1 VEKIGF
7 CLLMTLTF
15 LFGTLKVHAQE
26 SLDAGEI
33 ANEIKSFKRSV
44 LSAIYGSR
52 ALNEIIDI
60 PKWQSLLNIN
70 ATDLESLRTLR
81 LGDEIDLELRKHL
94 DAKGP
99 HALQDIGRLREKLI
113 RERMVEILDPNQVTL
128 RRVHFLREK
137 YSWPTSVFNR
147 NSTLL
152 IELGMSQNQFSTAGI
167 SAAMQKKQLMSQI
180 LDLLKQSLDS
190 VAKQLSE
197 EKSKRLWSL
206 FGTDFQ
212 SRPRSDL
219 PWSEIQVLQYTD
231 PREQMLD
238 SVIIALDEDLALSQ
252 DQRRL
257 LILLDEKERANFGR
271 DRSVEISA
279 ELDKIL
285 SAAQRSAIVQD
296 MQRGKLFADMNVVLE
311 RGVITYVGINEAEL
325 NVIRPLISEAVKTI
339 RDRRIRLEMD
349 VVMAES
355 KKMPNE
361 FQEKLSELLDGVWE

>member
-1 VEKIGF
+1 
-7 CLLMTLTF
+7 
-15 LFGTLKVHAQE
+15 
-26 SLDAGEI
+26 
-33 ANEIKSFKRSV
+33 
-44 LSAIYGSR
+44 
-52 ALNEIIDI
+52 
-60 PKWQSLLNIN
+60 
-70 ATDLESLRTLR
+70 
-81 LGDEIDLELRKHL
+81 
-94 DAKGP
+94 
-99 HALQDIGRLREKLI
+99 
-113 RERMVEILDPNQVTL
+113 
-128 RRVHFLREK
+128 
-137 YSWPTSVFNR
+137 
-147 NSTLL
+147 
-152 IELGMSQNQFSTAGI
+152 
-167 SAAMQKKQLMSQI
+167 MQKKQLMSQI

-296 MQRGKLFADMNVVLE
+296 MQRGKLLADMNVVLE

>member
-1 VEKIGF
+1 
-7 CLLMTLTF
+7 M
-15 LFGTLKVHAQE
+15 
-26 SLDAGEI
+26 
-33 ANEIKSFKRSV
+33 
-44 LSAIYGSR
+44 
-52 ALNEIIDI
+52 
-60 PKWQSLLNIN
+60 
-70 ATDLESLRTLR
+70 
-81 LGDEIDLELRKHL
+81 
-94 DAKGP
+94 
-99 HALQDIGRLREKLI
+99 
-113 RERMVEILDPNQVTL
+113 
-128 RRVHFLREK
+128 
-137 YSWPTSVFNR
+137 
-147 NSTLL
+147 
-152 IELGMSQNQFSTAGI
+152 
-167 SAAMQKKQLMSQI
+167 
-180 LDLLKQSLDS
+180 
-190 VAKQLSE
+190 
-197 EKSKRLWSL
+197 
-206 FGTDFQ
+206 
-212 SRPRSDL
+212 
-219 PWSEIQVLQYTD
+219 LQYTD

-296 MQRGKLFADMNVVLE
+296 MQRGKLLADMNVVLE